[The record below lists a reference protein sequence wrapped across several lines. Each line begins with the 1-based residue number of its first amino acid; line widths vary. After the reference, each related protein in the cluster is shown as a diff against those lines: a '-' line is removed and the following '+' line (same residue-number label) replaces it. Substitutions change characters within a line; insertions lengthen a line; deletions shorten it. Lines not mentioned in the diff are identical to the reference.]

1 METGD
6 SGLAFKCT
14 LRYKRRTECENDI
27 PHTIV
32 GQTADGTVVCSG
44 KGLVDKGTDSVDLGP
59 LAVDPD
65 HQGKGYGRELLEAL
79 ESLAKHPQLSVV
91 SCRTDVLAIY
101 LKRGYVI
108 TKSEPVANI
117 IPRNRL
123 TRTDLEMH
131 QMKKAST

>member
-1 METGD
+1 M
-6 SGLAFKCT
+6 
-14 LRYKRRTECENDI
+14 
-27 PHTIV
+27 
-32 GQTADGTVVCSG
+32 GQTEDGTVVCSG

-131 QMKKAST
+131 QMKKANNSLQ